1 MFFKRKGLVLALS
14 ALLVSPGLWAGG
26 THGDGHHGDASAKDS
41 AGNGHGAMHA
51 DAHGHAQGGHAASAV
66 GTQGDPKRVTRT
78 INVELL
84 DSMRFVF
91 SPKMQ
96 LKRGDVVRFV
106 VRNAGAIRHEFS
118 IGNAAEQEAH
128 RAMMRQMPDM
138 VHEDAN
144 SVTVEPGQTR
154 ELVWAFTG
162 ESQVELACNI
172 PGHSEAGMT
181 ASVSLG
187 S

>member
-1 MFFKRKGLVLALS
+1 MLLKRNSLILALG

-26 THGDGHHGDASAKDS
+26 THGDGHHGHSAATGHAHGTMHKD
-41 AGNGHGAMHA
+41 
-51 DAHGHAQGGHAASAV
+51 DHGHAQGGIAASAV
-66 GTQGDPKRVTRT
+66 GAQGNPSQVTRI

-84 DSMRFVF
+84 DSMRFAF

-106 VRNAGAIRHEFS
+106 VRNTGAIRHEFS
-118 IGNAAEQEAH
+118 IGSAAEQEAH
-128 RAMMRQMPDM
+128 RAMMRKMPGM

-162 ESQVELACNI
+162 DNQVVFACNI